1 MEDVEDL
8 VPHPD
13 KNGLL
18 NLTHRAW
25 VLLDSVIWTMKR
37 ELVSLNVSFN
47 NIEYLPPEL
56 GDLVLLKEL
65 DVSCNK
71 LETLPLEVGKCIRLR
86 KLRANGNHMEEIP
99 TELGHCSLLEEL
111 VLSENKIQEVPE
123 SLAHLKALRILRLQN
138 NRLKTLPHELGAVI
152 TLEELDCAGNADL
165 DIVPESLHSN
175 TAMILWV
182 CRLHKDHSDDAKQL
196 ESLNDALEK
205 KAQKIEETKLRL
217 KEEIRLLQEQR
228 RALLKERPGA
238 YLAAKRK
245 VDETVSKVCSVS

>member
-1 MEDVEDL
+1 MEEVDEL

-13 KNGLL
+13 SNGLL

-37 ELVSLNVSFN
+37 ELIVLNVSFN

-65 DVSCNK
+65 DISCNK
-71 LETLPLEVGKCIRLR
+71 IEALPLEVGKCIRLR
-86 KLRANGNHMEEIP
+86 KLKANGNYVEGVP
-99 TELGHCSLLEEL
+99 AELGHCSLLEEL
-111 VLSENKIQEVPE
+111 ILSENKLEEIPG
-123 SLAHLKALRILRLQN
+123 SLANLKALRVLRLQN
-138 NRLKTLPHELGAVI
+138 NRLKTLPYALGAVI

-165 DIVPESLHSN
+165 DVVPPALHSD

-182 CRLHKDHSDDAKQL
+182 CRLHKDHAEDAEQL
-196 ESLNDALEK
+196 QRLNDALEN

-217 KEEIRLLQEQR
+217 KEEIRILQEQR

-245 VDETVSKVCSVS
+245 VDAAVSKVCSVS